1 MRSPGCLTQG
11 ILLLIGAALLA
22 VPLACL
28 ATLSAPLHSPAY
40 ASRVLCPPG
49 SLIESEWYQATFN
62 EPGERTLS
70 VNCVDGQ
77 GNPVEA
83 NPRDATTL
91 FNGTRLY
98 FPVCFGPTAI
108 LGLIGLLLV
117 NYGLRRRR
125 PAAAP

>member
-1 MRSPGCLTQG
+1 MRLTGCFTQG

-22 VPLACL
+22 VPMACL

-40 ASRVLCPPG
+40 ASEVLCPPG
-49 SLIESEWYQATFN
+49 SLIESEWYQATHN

-77 GNPVEA
+77 GNPVAA
-83 NPRDATTL
+83 NPRNETTL

-98 FPVCFGPTAI
+98 FPICFGPTAA

-117 NYGLRRRR
+117 NFALRRRR
-125 PAAAP
+125 KVVSG